1 MWEKSANQAASP
13 EIKKFPS
20 FKLNFLPIWYICL
33 ANFQWPEFL
42 YKNCL
47 SIPTISIPNN
57 NTIGGYKSFGSG
69 ELIADVVIIPG
80 PGHAQI
86 LSKMFR
92 PTNIDYRKH
101 KKSEDAISCLML
113 TWTFLLGH
121 QTRPRIQKCH
131 IFVLIDLLYEFWIC
145 IESIQLLII
154 SWSNFNK

>member
-1 MWEKSANQAASP
+1 MDEPFLEFQVFINSFCVTVMWEKSANQAASP

-33 ANFQWPEFL
+33 ANFQWPKFP
-42 YKNCL
+42 YKNCP

-80 PGHAQI
+80 PGHAQT

-101 KKSEDAISCLML
+101 KKSKNAISCLML
-113 TWTFLLGH
+113 NPLGLNL
-121 QTRPRIQKCH
+121 
-131 IFVLIDLLYEFWIC
+131 VFWADNI
-145 IESIQLLII
+145 
-154 SWSNFNK
+154 